1 MTKDQR
7 AAIEA
12 ICGAAVESIERF
24 PGGDISG
31 ASAVKLADG
40 RKFVA
45 KTGPVVS
52 VEAGMLRAMEAASTP
67 SPRVIGCRDDVMVI
81 EHLVARGGLGDAWD
95 GLAEAL
101 HGLRELTSETYGW
114 HEDYALRH
122 VRVENAP
129 TESWSRFWAERRLA
143 CHVPHLDASL
153 GKRVEKLAAALDAI
167 IPAKPD
173 ATFVHGDLWGGNVLA
188 SGNRIAGLID
198 PCACWGDR
206 EVDAASL
213 TVFDHPPESF
223 FAALDLEAGWR
234 ERQPVYRLWMWL
246 LHVRLF
252 GDSYRPAVERE
263 LDTLGF

>member
-1 MTKDQR
+1 MTEAQR
-7 AAIEA
+7 ATIEA
-12 ICGAAVESIERF
+12 ICGAAVENIERF

-31 ASAVKLADG
+31 ASAVRLADG
-40 RKFVA
+40 RKLVA
-45 KTGPVVS
+45 KYGPVVA
-52 VEAGMLRAMEAASTP
+52 VEAGMLRAMQAASTP

-81 EHLVARGGLGDAWD
+81 EHLVADGAFQNAWD
-95 GLAEAL
+95 SLAEAL
-101 HGLRELTSETYGW
+101 FGLGELTSESYGW

-122 VRVENAP
+122 VQVENSP
-129 TESWSRFWAERRLA
+129 CDSWSRFWAERRLA
-143 CHVPHLDASL
+143 CHVPHLEPSL
-153 GKRVEKLAAALDAI
+153 GRRIEKLADALEEI
-167 IPAKPD
+167 IPAKPV

-188 SGNRIAGLID
+188 SGNRITGLID

-223 FAALDLEAGWR
+223 FAALDLAAGWR
-234 ERQPVYRLWMWL
+234 GRQPVYRLWMWL